1 MFYDF
6 LELIGLVLMSLDFFY
21 TNEQLNKINNK
32 SSNILNFIKIEFVKV
47 TRKFNE
53 QNISFLFSFVPIEG
67 IVKIITISLI
77 CLAIV
82 PIFPWIFF
90 IAIQGDINTLNI
102 VFLDSIDNVLPFCLS
117 ILFFAFIIMLNLFI
131 VINLILLTF
140 WIYSKIIVNLKKHIL
155 MSSGLIVLIIVKIDR
170 ITNLTFNLSEYS
182 KHTLLIPMYNL
193 TLESTKY
200 TIDFYIKLIQLL

>member
-1 MFYDF
+1 MESKATFKPY
-6 LELIGLVLMSLDFFY
+6 L
-21 TNEQLNKINNK
+21 QLA
-32 SSNILNFIKIEFVKV
+32 VWV
-47 TRKFNE
+47 
-53 QNISFLFSFVPIEG
+53 
-67 IVKIITISLI
+67 
-77 CLAIV
+77 
-82 PIFPWIFF
+82 
-90 IAIQGDINTLNI
+90 
-102 VFLDSIDNVLPFCLS
+102 
-117 ILFFAFIIMLNLFI
+117 